1 MSRNDRQSTPSDMAE
16 DLFHP
21 GDVALSQPEMNTF
34 KNKLATFM
42 DLSFRLGPNVLAPR
56 KETELLAKVCIERLS
71 KGPARPRVIDMCCGC
86 GNLAIAIAHQI
97 RDADVW
103 ACDLTA
109 DTVAGAWN
117 NVLRYELQNRV
128 TVVQGDMFENIRNI
142 GLEGQVDLVMCNPPY
157 ISTGRLN
164 GDRAHLLD
172 SEPREAFDG
181 GPYGISIQQR
191 LVREALDFLKPGGWL
206 AFEFGHGQERQAASM
221 ITRTKAYSE
230 VLFVLDPNGI
240 PRVAITTK
248 LASPL

>member
-1 MSRNDRQSTPSDMAE
+1 MVDKMGSDIQAGRPDQVLLHRFLGV
-16 DLFHP
+16 DL
-21 GDVALSQPEMNTF
+21 E
-34 KNKLATFM
+34 
-42 DLSFRLGPNVLAPR
+42 LAPGVLVPR
-56 KETELLAKVCIERLS
+56 EETELLGRVAIDLIRAGDENPL
-71 KGPARPRVIDMCCGC
+71 VIDMCCGS
-86 GNLAIAIAHQI
+86 GNLALAIATH
-97 RDADVW
+97 APAATVW

-109 DTVAGAWN
+109 DTVAVAWN

>member
-1 MSRNDRQSTPSDMAE
+1 M
-16 DLFHP
+16 
-21 GDVALSQPEMNTF
+21 
-34 KNKLATFM
+34 
-42 DLSFRLGPNVLAPR
+42 
-56 KETELLAKVCIERLS
+56 
-71 KGPARPRVIDMCCGC
+71 
-86 GNLAIAIAHQI
+86 
-97 RDADVW
+97 
-103 ACDLTA
+103 
-109 DTVAGAWN
+109 
-117 NVLRYELQNRV
+117 LRYELQNRV